1 MNAMRTGPRRV
12 VHLELHTGDQVRA
25 GAFYAELL
33 QWRPELVRG
42 GSSCYLALDLGPAV
56 GGGITECQTRRPL
69 WLPYA
74 EVERIGDATEHAR
87 RLGAAVLLE
96 PREGPSGW
104 RSVVSSPVAGEVA
117 LWEPKR

>member
-1 MNAMRTGPRRV
+1 MRSCCSGGRSWSAAALAAIWRWTW
-12 VHLELHTGDQVRA
+12 VRLWA
-25 GAFYAELL
+25 G
-33 QWRPELVRG
+33 
-42 GSSCYLALDLGPAV
+42 
-56 GGGITECQTRRPL
+56 IIECQTRRPL

-96 PREGPSGW
+96 PREGLSGW